1 MTNEPSSADP
11 LRGKEK
17 IKILFLR
24 SPRHV
29 WPILNESDNFL
40 LPLAYPALAG
50 YLRAHLPGVEAEILD
65 CTVRQMGWAS
75 LRRHIR
81 ETKPDIVAIGEKTVF
96 CYEGFKAFEMA
107 KEECPNAVCI
117 AGGVMY
123 TAMPQ
128 WTLETCKAVD
138 YVVLYEGEQ
147 TLLDLV
153 TALRDGRDPA
163 AVRGIA
169 YRDAN
174 GKPHL
179 TPERPLIENLDEL
192 PMPAYDIAGL
202 EYYKPFGKLWPKA
215 ITVQRSRGCVNNCS
229 FCSWRIQE
237 GRPQLV
243 DGRYVSHQAYR
254 TKSVER
260 MADEIEWLY
269 KDFGIR
275 YLFWVDGT
283 WNVDNDWLGR
293 FSEEILSRGVRMDG
307 WWAFVRADK
316 LVEQEK
322 AGVLKLMVRAGF
334 RHTLVG
340 AEHDAQ
346 ASLDY
351 LNKGVKDYG
360 ITQQAFRMLAEKHP
374 QVFRQAT
381 YITGLPDDTV
391 DSIKGLLKHAH
402 ACNLDFA
409 AFHPV
414 QPFPGTPLY
423 ESAMQEGLI
432 EETRFD
438 KYDMF
443 YPVMRTRHA
452 SRAQVAEATQWCYK
466 NFVNRKPVQYLTRMF
481 SPHPIR
487 RKLHRWFAYAVGRVI
502 LTDLKNSLTQGT
514 RFKGFSGIDTLWK
527 PKWYDS

>member
-1 MTNEPSSADP
+1 MQDRVSFNNP
-11 LRGKEK
+11 LGGKEK
-17 IKILFLR
+17 IKVLFLR

-40 LPLAYPALAG
+40 LPLAYPVLAA
-50 YLRAHLPGVEAEILD
+50 YLRDRMEGVEVEILD
-65 CTVRQMGWAS
+65 TTVRKMGWAS
-75 LRRHIR
+75 LRKYLR
-81 ETKPDIVAIGEKTVF
+81 ENRPDIVAIGEKTVF

-107 KEECPNAVCI
+107 KEENPDVVCL

-123 TAMPQ
+123 TSLPL
-128 WTLETCKAVD
+128 WTLDTCKAVD
-138 YVVLYEGEQ
+138 YVVLYEGEE
-147 TLLDLV
+147 TLADLV
-153 TALRDGRDPA
+153 STLREGRNPET
-163 AVRGIA
+163 VRGIA
-169 YRDAN
+169 YRDEN
-174 GKPHL
+174 GRPRL
-179 TPERPLIENLDEL
+179 TPERPLIENLDDL

-202 EYYKPFGKLWPKA
+202 ELYQPFGKLWPRA
-215 ITVQRSRGCVNNCS
+215 ITVQRSRGCINNCS

-243 DGRYVSHQAYR
+243 GDRYVSHQAYR
-254 TKSVER
+254 TKSVGR
-260 MADEIEWLY
+260 MVSEIEWLY
-269 KDFGIR
+269 EKFGVR

-283 WNVDNDWLGR
+283 WNVDSDWLGS
-293 FSEEILSRGVRMDG
+293 FSEGILSKGIKLDG

-316 LVEQEK
+316 LVEQERD
-322 AGVLKLMVRAGF
+322 GVLKLMVKAGF

-351 LNKGVKDYG
+351 LNKGVRNYG
-360 ITQQAFRMLAEKHP
+360 ITQEAFLMLSEKYP

-381 YITGLPDDTV
+381 YITGLPDDTAE
-391 DSIKGLLKHAH
+391 SIKGLLKHAH

-409 AFHPV
+409 AFHPI

-423 ESAMQEGLI
+423 ESAIKEGLI
-432 EETRFD
+432 EETAFD

-452 SRAQVAEATQWCYK
+452 SREEVAAATQWCYK
-466 NFVNRKPVQYLTRMF
+466 NFVNKKPIQYLGRMF

-502 LTDLKNSLTQGT
+502 LTDLKNSVTKGT

-527 PKWYDS
+527 PDWYDG